1 MRILLL
7 LVVSACFVSLI
18 ESKSPKNK
26 AGHGHGHGGKGHHG
40 HGGRGHHGH
49 HEKELLGYKA
59 FVEQLLEQ
67 KLDIDAQQNITG
79 NTLLISAVEHGL
91 VDLVA
96 PLVNKNAT
104 LDIKNNKGLTALMII
119 DHKGVMAMHG
129 NPKNMT
135 EAAKAKA
142 AKKHEQWRKL
152 ANMFR
157 AKLYPTLNCPNDIMP
172 NALRNS
178 AKLAEVNMVS
188 KLLACGVNPN
198 GDHKHHSVL
207 FETIIQMSNETRS
220 NNGGQKIALLL
231 PIVKEL
237 IKYDAKIYLHH
248 KGDGNTVLHVVAA
261 DGNYELFK
269 MFVDKDDHGIN
280 MRNKQGS
287 TALMLAA
294 GAGNLKIVQNLLDKN
309 ATIEK
314 TDIAGQ
320 TALMY
325 ALKKAS
331 DSNTEIV
338 KLLLKEGAATNVM
351 DKDNNSVMDLA
362 RKLGPEG
369 KEVYQALIDTTQ
381 NKVLLPILDTFNK
394 NIFDIS
400 GR

>member
-7 LVVSACFVSLI
+7 FLVSACFVSLI

-26 AGHGHGHGGKGHHG
+26 AGKGHGHGHGG
-40 HGGRGHHGH
+40 HGGKGHHGH

-59 FVEQLLEQ
+59 FVAQLLDQ
-67 KLDIDAQQNITG
+67 KLDIDAQQNNTG

-91 VDLVA
+91 VDLVT

-119 DHKGVMAMHG
+119 DHKGVMAVHG

-135 EAAKAKA
+135 AAAKAKA

-152 ANMFR
+152 ANLFR
-157 AKLYPTLNCPNDIMP
+157 NKLYPTLNCPNDIMP
-172 NALRNS
+172 DALRNS
-178 AKLAEVNMVS
+178 AKLTEVSKVS

-207 FETIIQMSNETRS
+207 FETIMQVSNETRS
-220 NNGGQKIALLL
+220 NNAQKIALLM

-261 DGNYELFK
+261 DGNYELYK

-280 MRNKQGS
+280 FRNKKGS

-294 GAGNLKIVQNLLDKN
+294 EAGNLKIVQNLLDKN
-309 ATIEK
+309 ATLEK

-331 DSNTEIV
+331 DPHTEIV
-338 KLLLKEGAATNVM
+338 KLLLQKGAATNVM
-351 DKDNNSVMDLA
+351 DKDNNGVMDLA
-362 RKLGPEG
+362 RKLGEDG
-369 KEVYQALIDTTQ
+369 KEVYQELINSTQ
-381 NKVLLPILDTFNK
+381 NNVLLPILNTFNK